1 MIILFATTLYSAVHS
16 LLATLGA
23 KARAQQ
29 LFGPTADRWYR
40 LAYNIFAGVSFLPVL
55 WLMAVLPD
63 QKLYEISFPWVIL
76 SALGQ
81 LIGAVI
87 IVLGIWQA
95 DAWSFMGIRQIITP
109 SIQDEKTELII
120 NGLYQWMR
128 HPLYTGG
135 LLFIWLTPVMTV
147 NSLTLTIMLSIYL
160 VIGAKFEERRLV
172 HEFGEAYAAYQKQVP
187 MLIPRIRRKTNS

>member
-1 MIILFATTLYSAVHS
+1 M
-16 LLATLGA
+16 
-23 KARAQQ
+23 
-29 LFGPTADRWYR
+29 
-40 LAYNIFAGVSFLPVL
+40 PVL